1 MLSRPRPDDDDGSI
15 MVLIIG
21 YTAIAA
27 VLIVVGID
35 VSKVFLAQRAL
46 AAAAD
51 TAALSATQG
60 VDTAA
65 IYAGSGPTCGSAL
78 PLAQPRAAALAAGSV
93 AAARVDLD
101 RTFASLAQPRTQVA
115 GGTVE
120 VTLTGQVAVPFG
132 RVLSWL
138 DPSDSSGAVRV
149 TETSHAQSA
158 VIDAPC

>member
-1 MLSRPRPDDDDGSI
+1 

-51 TAALSATQG
+51 AAALSATQG
-60 VDTAA
+60 IDTAA
-65 IYAGSGPTCGSAL
+65 IYAGSGPTCGAAL
-78 PLAQPRAAALAAGSV
+78 PLAQPRAAALATGSL

-101 RTFASLAQPRTQVA
+101 RTFASLSPPRTQVA
-115 GGTVE
+115 DGTVE
-120 VTLTGQVAVPFG
+120 VTLSGEVAVPFG

-138 DPSDSSGAVRV
+138 DPSDSNGEVRV
-149 TETSHAQSA
+149 TETSHAQSP
-158 VIDAPC
+158 VNGAPC